1 MNGCCMETEAEEV
14 CTTSTTTTGSTS
26 GAAYWTIQNS
36 WASGWGD
43 NGFMHLE
50 VVGGIG
56 VSGMNQVI
64 EWITV

>member
-1 MNGCCMETEAEEV
+1 MTGCCMVMEGEEV
-14 CTTSTTTTGSTS
+14 CTTSTTTTGGTS

-36 WASGWGD
+36 WGGWGD
-43 NGFMHLE
+43 SGFMHLE